1 MNYNL
6 IILKVDALITQLLN
20 STSAGVGN
28 LVAEGNKTKIRNV
41 FEELLSIRYFT
52 AILLSLC
59 IYFCIN
65 QFITIW
71 LGSEYLLSNYII
83 ILIITAF
90 YLKQTGEIIDQFLRA
105 HGLFY
110 DIWAPLT
117 EACINIIVSI
127 FGGLLWGLEGV
138 LWGPIISMLIIVHLW
153 KPYFL
158 YSKGLKISVLKYWKI
173 VTIYT
178 LSLIHI

>member
-28 LVAEGNKTKIRNV
+28 LVAEGNRTKIKKV
-41 FEELLSIRYFT
+41 FEELLAIRYFI

-65 QFITIW
+65 QFISIW
-71 LGSEYLLSNYII
+71 LGSEYLLSNNII

-90 YLKQTGEIIDQFLRA
+90 YLKQTGEIVDQFLRA

-117 EACINIIVSI
+117 EASINILVSI
-127 FGGLLWGLEGV
+127 IGGLLWGLEGV
-138 LWGPIISMLIIVHLW
+138 LG
-153 KPYFL
+153 FL
-158 YSKGLKISVLKYWKI
+158 
-173 VTIYT
+173 
-178 LSLIHI
+178 